1 MINSF
6 IGIWNFSKKR
16 QKSFVK
22 SIIFSFIK
30 GMFEMTQMF
39 AIVSIIQVLLGIYP
53 VKTGIKWV
61 VIMMILCI
69 AGTFMTSYVSQIS
82 IMETGM
88 FMVADKRIS
97 IGNILKNVH
106 LGFFNNSSTGRIGA
120 VLTTT
125 LSNVEATAPMTLI
138 NVMGGL
144 LSAVSMLIVMMCYEW
159 HTGVITL
166 VGMVLYIFAVNWQMK
181 ISRRDAPIR
190 QEAQNELADATV
202 SFLQGIKVT
211 KAFSFRSGDTRLKS
225 AIEGSR
231 NENINI
237 TDKSMFSQ
245 VMTQMCVAVFESI
258 IIINA
263 LVLYYK
269 MNVISIDILITIII
283 MSFMIFAS
291 MHQAGSILSMIGL
304 LDSAMDDVKELES
317 TKQLECEQPV
327 QTIKSNEIVFNNVCF
342 SYDEGERE
350 ILHNVSL
357 KIEPD
362 SLTAII
368 GPSGSGKSTICQLI
382 PRFWDVSSGSV
393 TIGGADVRHIE
404 TTELMSRISMVSQRT
419 YLFEDTIL
427 NNIKFGKSDAT
438 FEEVQQV
445 AKSARCHDFIMSLP
459 DGYNTVIKEGGNSLS
474 GGEKQRISI
483 ARAMLK
489 NAPIIILDEATSA
502 LDSENEQAIL
512 EAIDELTKNKTVIMI
527 AHRMKTVRNADHI
540 IAVENGRI
548 VQEGTHDELVK
559 QNGIYRRFVK
569 EREDAGSWKIR

>member
-1 MINSF
+1 
-6 IGIWNFSKKR
+6 
-16 QKSFVK
+16 
-22 SIIFSFIK
+22 
-30 GMFEMTQMF
+30 
-39 AIVSIIQVLLGIYP
+39 
-53 VKTGIKWV
+53 
-61 VIMMILCI
+61 
-69 AGTFMTSYVSQIS
+69 
-82 IMETGM
+82 
-88 FMVADKRIS
+88 
-97 IGNILKNVH
+97 
-106 LGFFNNSSTGRIGA
+106 
-120 VLTTT
+120 
-125 LSNVEATAPMTLI
+125 
-138 NVMGGL
+138 
-144 LSAVSMLIVMMCYEW
+144 
-159 HTGVITL
+159 
-166 VGMVLYIFAVNWQMK
+166 
-181 ISRRDAPIR
+181 
-190 QEAQNELADATV
+190 
-202 SFLQGIKVT
+202 
-211 KAFSFRSGDTRLKS
+211 
-225 AIEGSR
+225 
-231 NENINI
+231 
-237 TDKSMFSQ
+237 
-245 VMTQMCVAVFESI
+245 MCVAVFESI

-327 QTIKSNEIVFNNVCF
+327 QTIKSNEIVFNNVSF

-559 QNGIYRRFVK
+559 QDGIYRRFVK